1 MWHSTYI
8 YMFLRILCMQEMAV
22 VGLCIKL
29 MSVSQ
34 KIVCMRLSVIRLLTH
49 INIEA
54 VKGFHYGLQM

>member
-8 YMFLRILCMQEMAV
+8 YMFLSIFCMPEMAV
-22 VGLCIKL
+22 ARLCIKL

-34 KIVCMRLSVIRLLTH
+34 KIVCMRLSIIRLLTN